1 MEVAGEEPFPPI
13 YVDSKEE
20 GKVNTDVIQFVSS
33 PLSFFFQKW
42 AMASQSQLKKNK
54 KLWEANKRK
63 QKKNLE
69 KQEEDRKKREENLEK
84 AKSVVIQQDTSLPPP
99 TKVRLSTLTAHHH
112 MLGHR
117 LRSKKGRHSG
127 GRG

>member
-1 MEVAGEEPFPPI
+1 MVGQLPP
-13 YVDSKEE
+13 
-20 GKVNTDVIQFVSS
+20 
-33 PLSFFFQKW
+33 LFFQKW
-42 AMASQSQLKKNK
+42 AKASQSQLKKNK

-99 TKVRLSTLTAHHH
+99 TKVMLDAEDHVHHRLSLAAD
-112 MLGHR
+112 
-117 LRSKKGRHSG
+117 
-127 GRG
+127 